1 MSLFNENM
9 LTPLSEEF
17 IRKLPSVK
25 KDSEQF
31 VDEFEFKYSVRKR
44 VFLTDEELL
53 KIKPGSL
60 MIFDSESYINYW
72 IVAFKHIDSGK
83 YIVFENRRIG
93 ILPERNKLHWL
104 LKNFLC
110 VGFNSKTYDIPMVS
124 LALEGFDNKALKQA
138 SNAIIFGN
146 LLPYQVEQHFK
157 ITLLTYNHIDLIE
170 VCPLEGSLKLYAAR
184 LHCKRIQDLPIPHDS
199 ILLEEQKIEVLDYCL
214 NDLDNTE
221 ILVKFLYPQLE
232 LRYTLSN
239 QYGID
244 VRSKSDAQ
252 IAEAVISH
260 ELKKLTGKKPERPKN
275 YSQYFFY
282 LPPAFITFG
291 YPSLQAVLQTI
302 RETPFQVGDN
312 GEIITPEAIQNLS
325 VRFGN
330 CVYRFGMGG
339 LHSSEKTIAHKSTD
353 EFKLRD
359 IDVVSYYPAIVV
371 NQELHPKHLGKAYL
385 EIYKSLIRRRVD
397 AKHAGDKMTASSL
410 KITVNG
416 LFGKFGNK
424 WSIVYSPDVLIQITI
439 SGQLC
444 LLKLIEMIETAEI
457 EVLSANTDGVVVNC
471 PTAMENKLNAVIK
484 QWQQLTGFET
494 EETRYKSIYSRDV
507 NNYIAIKEKEDD
519 EPKVKG
525 SYSERG
531 SSGDTVLSKNPETLI
546 CNDAA
551 IGFLWKETPV
561 EETIRKCNDVRRFVT
576 VRNVRGGA
584 AKSGKYLGKTIRW
597 YYSTKMRG
605 TIRYVT
611 SGNKVPNSDGAMP
624 LMELP
629 ENNELPED
637 IDYEKYIRIANEILA
652 EVGAIAPTPAI
663 QGSLFTTI

>member
-1 MSLFNENM
+1 MSLFNEQM
-9 LTPLSEEF
+9 LTPQSEEF
-17 IRKLPSVK
+17 VRKLPSVK
-25 KDSEQF
+25 KDSETF
-31 VDEFEFKYSVRKR
+31 VDEFELSYSIQQR
-44 VFLTDEELL
+44 VFLTDQDLL

-60 MIFDSESYINYW
+60 FVFDVESYVNFW
-72 IVAFKHIDSGK
+72 MVAFKHVDSGK
-83 YIVFENRRIG
+83 YMVFANRGIG
-93 ILPERNKLHWL
+93 ILPERDKLRWF
-104 LKNFLC
+104 LKTFLC

-124 LALEGFDNKALKQA
+124 LAIEGFDNKALKQA

-146 LLPYQVEQHFK
+146 LLPYQIEQHFK
-157 ITLLTYNHIDLIE
+157 ITLYTYNHIDLIE

-184 LHCKRIQDLPIPHDS
+184 LHCKRVQDLPIQHEAT
-199 ILLEEQKIEVLDYCL
+199 LTRQQMEEVIDYCL

-239 QYGID
+239 QYGVD

-260 ELKKLTGKKPERPKN
+260 ELKRLTGKKPERPKN

-291 YPSLQAVLQTI
+291 YPSLKAVLQTI
-302 RETPFQVGDN
+302 RDTPFQVGEN
-312 GEIITPEAIQNLS
+312 GEIVTPEAIQNLS

-339 LHSSEKTIAHKSTD
+339 LHSNEKTIAHKSSD

-397 AKHAGDKMTASSL
+397 AKKAGDKMAASSL

-444 LLKLIEMIETAEI
+444 LLKLIEMIETAGI
-457 EVLSANTDGVVVNC
+457 EVLSANTDGVVINC
-471 PTAMENKLNAVIK
+471 PVAMECTLDATVK
-484 QWQQLTGFET
+484 QWEALTGFET
-494 EETRYKSIYSRDV
+494 EEARYRAIYSRDV
-507 NNYIAIKEKEDD
+507 NNYIAIKEKEED

-531 SSGDTVLSKNPETLI
+531 SSGDTILSKNPETLI

-551 IGFLWKETPV
+551 INFVWKAKAV
-561 EETIRKCNDVRRFVT
+561 EETISECKDIRRFVT

-584 AKSGKYLGKTIRW
+584 VKSGKYLGKTVRW
-597 YYSTKMRG
+597 YYSNKMRG

-629 ENNELPED
+629 ESNKLPD
-637 IDYEKYIRIANEILA
+637 DLDYERYIRITNEILA
-652 EVGAIAPTPAI
+652 EVGAIAPTTAI
-663 QGSLFTTI
+663 QGSLFST

>member
-1 MSLFNENM
+1 MNLFNENT
-9 LTPLSEEF
+9 LTPQNEEF
-17 IRKLPSVK
+17 VRKLPLLK
-25 KDSEQF
+25 KDSESF
-31 VDEFEFKYSVRKR
+31 VDEFDFSYSIKKR
-44 VFLTDEELL
+44 SFLTKEELL
-53 KIKPGSL
+53 KIPAGSL
-60 MIFDSESYINYW
+60 FVFDSESYVNYW
-72 IVAFKHIDSGK
+72 VVAFKHIDSGK
-83 YIVFENRRIG
+83 YIAFHNKGIG
-93 ILPERNKLHWL
+93 ALPERDL
-104 LKNFLC
+104 LQWMLKTFLC
-110 VGFNSKTYDIPMVS
+110 VGFNSRTYDIPMVS
-124 LALEGFDNKALKQA
+124 LAIEGFDNKALKQA

-146 LLPYQVEQHFK
+146 LLPYQIEQHFK
-157 ITLLTYNHIDLIE
+157 ITLYTYNHIDLIE

-184 LHCKRIQDLPIPHDS
+184 LHCKRIQDLPIQHEAT
-199 ILLEEQKIEVLDYCL
+199 LTNVEKEQIFDYCL

-252 IAEAVISH
+252 IAEAVVSH

-282 LPPAFITFG
+282 LPPSFITFG

-302 RETPFQVGDN
+302 CDTPFQVADTGK
-312 GEIITPEAIQNLS
+312 IIIPEAIKNLS

-371 NQELHPKHLGKAYL
+371 NQQLHPKHLGKAYL

-397 AKHAGDKMTASSL
+397 AKKAGDKMTASSL

-444 LLKLIEMIETAEI
+444 LLKLIEMIESADI
-457 EVLSANTDGVVVNC
+457 PVVSANTDGVVISC
-471 PTAMENKLNAVIK
+471 PVALESRLDAVVK
-484 QWQQLTGFET
+484 AWESLTGFET
-494 EETRYKSIYSRDV
+494 EETRYRAIYSRDV
-507 NNYIAIKEKEDD
+507 NGYIAVKEAAD
-519 EPKVKG
+519 EPPKTKG
-525 SYSERG
+525 RYSERG
-531 SSGDTVLSKNPETLI
+531 SGGDTILSKNPETLI

-551 IGFLWKETPV
+551 INFVWKGVSV
-561 EETIRKCNDVRRFVT
+561 EETIRNCKDVRRFVV

-584 AKSGKYLGKTIRW
+584 AKSSKYLGKTVRW
-597 YYSTKMRG
+597 YYSTNMKG

-637 IDYEKYIRIANEILA
+637 IDYERYIRIANEILI
-652 EVGAIAPTPAI
+652 EVGAIAPTLSI
-663 QGSLFTTI
+663 QGSLFT

>member
-1 MSLFNENM
+1 MTSLFNENM
-9 LTPLSEEF
+9 LTPIDESF
-17 IRKLPSVK
+17 VRKLPAK
-25 KDSEQF
+25 KEIEDIQDQF
-31 VDEFEFKYSVRKR
+31 DFKYSIKER
-44 VFLTDEELL
+44 VFLTDSELRQ
-53 KIKPGSL
+53 IKPGSL
-60 MIFDSESYINYW
+60 MIFDVESYVNFW

-83 YIVFENRRIG
+83 YVVFANRGIG
-93 ILPERNKLHWL
+93 VLPERDKLHWM
-104 LKNFLC
+104 LKTFLC
-110 VGFNSKTYDIPMVS
+110 VGFNSKIYDIPMVS
-124 LALEGFDNKALKQA
+124 LAIEGFDNKALKQA

-146 LLPYQVEQHFK
+146 LLPYQIEQHFK
-157 ITLLTYNHIDLIE
+157 ITLYTYNHIDLIE

-184 LHCKRIQDLPIPHDS
+184 LHCKRIQDLPIQHEAT
-199 ILLEEQKIEVLDYCL
+199 LTREQMEEVLDYCL

-221 ILVKFLYPQLE
+221 IITTFLYPQLE

-239 QYGID
+239 QYKID

-260 ELKKLTGKKPERPKN
+260 ELKRLTGKKPERPKN

-282 LPPAFITFG
+282 LPPAFITFC

-302 RETPFQVGDN
+302 CDTPFQVGDN

-353 EFKLRD
+353 ELKLRD

-371 NQELHPKHLGKAYL
+371 SQELHPKHLGKAYL

-397 AKHAGDKMTASSL
+397 AKKAGDKMTSSSL

-444 LLKLIEMIETAEI
+444 LLKLIEMIETAGI
-457 EVLSANTDGVVVNC
+457 EVLSANTDGVVVNY
-471 PTAMENKLNAVIK
+471 PAKMEEVLNATIK
-484 QWQQLTGFET
+484 QWEKLTGFET
-494 EETRYKSIYSRDV
+494 EEARYRAIYSRDV
-507 NNYIAIKEKEDD
+507 NNYIAIKDKASE

-531 SSGDTVLSKNPETLI
+531 SSGDTILSKNPETLI

-551 IGFLWKETPV
+551 INFLWKDKPI
-561 EETIRKCNDVRRFVT
+561 EETIRECKDVRRFMV

-584 AKSGKYLGKTIRW
+584 AKSGRYLGKTIRW
-597 YYSTKMRG
+597 YYSTEMQG

-629 ENNELPED
+629 EGNELPED
-637 IDYEKYIRIANEILA
+637 IDYDRYIRIANEILA
-652 EVGAIAPTPAI
+652 EVGAIAPTPTI
-663 QGSLFTTI
+663 QGLLFI

>member
-17 IRKLPSVK
+17 VRKLPSLK

-53 KIKPGSL
+53 KISFGSL
-60 MIFDSESYINYW
+60 FIFDVESYVNFW
-72 IVAFKHIDSGK
+72 VVAFKHSDSGK
-83 YIVFENRRIG
+83 YVVFENKGIG
-93 ILPERNKLHWL
+93 VIPERDKLHWL

-110 VGFNSKTYDIPMVS
+110 VGFNSKIYDIPMVS
-124 LALEGFDNKALKQA
+124 LAIEGFDNKALKQA

-146 LLPYQVEQHFK
+146 LLPYQIEQHFK

-184 LHCKRIQDLPIPHDS
+184 IHCKRIQDLPIQHEAV
-199 ILLEEQKIEVLDYCL
+199 LTKTEQEKVLDYCL

-221 ILVKFLYPQLE
+221 LVVKFLYPQLE
-232 LRYTLSN
+232 LRYTLSA

-291 YPSLQAVLQTI
+291 YPSLQTVLQTI
-302 RETPFQVGDN
+302 RETPFEVGDS

-339 LHSSEKTIAHKSTD
+339 LHSSEKTIAHKSTA

-444 LLKLIEMIETAEI
+444 LLKLIEMIETAGI
-457 EVLSANTDGVVVNC
+457 EVISANTDGVVINC
-471 PTAMENKLNAVIK
+471 PATMEDTLNTTIK
-484 QWQQLTGFET
+484 QWEKLTGFET
-494 EETRYKSIYSRDV
+494 EETRYKAIYSRDV
-507 NNYIAIKEKEDD
+507 NNYIAIKEKSED

-531 SSGDTVLSKNPETLI
+531 SSGDTILSKNPETLI

-551 IGFLWKETPV
+551 IGFLWKGTPV
-561 EETIRKCNDVRRFVT
+561 EETIRNCNDVRRFIT

-629 ENNELPED
+629 DKNELPED
-637 IDYEKYIRIANEILA
+637 IDYERYIRIANEILA

-663 QGSLFTTI
+663 QGSLF